1 MTKSSV
7 KAVFDYSIQVT
18 LDCEVEK
25 MKQPYIPEQVKCI
38 VGDSAFTRNGVGMSG
53 SEVLIFPDYVLKIQ
67 EYLAEAENERS
78 MVAWLAGRL
87 PVPEIPAY
95 CVEENRAYTLM
106 TRIKGE
112 MLCTEKYLT
121 NPELLTELVAEGLKL
136 LWQVDVTQC
145 PYRTSRLEER
155 LKAARWNV
163 EHNLVDLDNVD
174 PETFGEGGF
183 ANPLELLE
191 WLEQN
196 RPEED
201 IVLTHGDFCLPN
213 IFAVGNKIS
222 GFIDLGK
229 LGPADR
235 WQDIAIV
242 MRSLKD
248 NLGGAYTP
256 GRVYGQFEPQMLL
269 EKLGIEM
276 DAEKNRY
283 YLLLDE
289 LF

>member
-1 MTKSSV
+1 MPSDFETK
-7 KAVFDYSIQVT
+7 KIQQ
-18 LDCEVEK
+18 L
-25 MKQPYIPEQVKCI
+25 YIPEQVKGI
-38 VGDSAFTRNGVGMSG
+38 VGDNAFTGNDIGMSG
-53 SEVLIFPDYVLKIQ
+53 SEVLIFPNHVLKIQ
-67 EYLAEAENERS
+67 EYLAEAENERN
-78 MVAWLAGRL
+78 MVEWLAGQI
-87 PVPEIPAY
+87 PVPEIPVY
-95 CVEENRAYTLM
+95 RVEENRAYTLM
-106 TRIKGE
+106 SRIKGE
-112 MLCTEKYLT
+112 MLCAEEYLT
-121 NPELLTELVAEGLKL
+121 NPELLTELVAEGLKM

-145 PYRTSRLEER
+145 PYQMSRLKER

-163 EHNLVDLDNVD
+163 EHGLVDLDNVD

-183 ANPLELLE
+183 ANPQELLE

-196 RPEED
+196 QPEED

-213 IFAVGNKIS
+213 IFAIGSEIS

-242 MRSLKD
+242 MRSLKA
-248 NLGGAYTP
+248 NLGGEYSQ
-256 GRVYGQFEPQMLL
+256 GKVYSQFEPQMLL
-269 EKLGIEM
+269 EKLGMEM
-276 DAEKNRY
+276 NEEKNRY